1 MRSRCTCDRR
11 SEARLAV
18 SGNPGFRFLTAN
30 DSALSLRTERSA
42 CEVAAQGPRL
52 RCRMRMWQNIG
63 AELNDPATLRNTART
78 RHGRLGSSTRTTAPA
93 CKPNHTHWRYGPT
106 LQAEARDRSP
116 ARHKLRGTQKTSH
129 AAARG
134 FAR

>member
-1 MRSRCTCDRR
+1 MCSRCPCDRC

-18 SGNPGFRFLTAN
+18 SVTLDFDDLQR
-30 DSALSLRTERSA
+30 LSSQLETGRSA
-42 CEVAAQGPRL
+42 CEVATQGPRR